1 MTDDSDAMDD
11 ESDSGFTEKMF
22 GRIVGSVVSP
32 VVDNVDLDELV
43 ERIDVNRMIERVDV
57 EELIDRVDVDRV
69 IDRVDLN
76 AVLDGVDLNAA
87 LEQVDVNALL
97 DRIDPDRLLDR
108 VDPDRLL
115 DRVDPDR
122 LLDRVDPDRL
132 LDRVDPDRLLDRVD
146 PDRLLDRVDPD
157 RLLDRVDPDRLLD
170 RVDPDRLLDR
180 VDPDRLLDRVD
191 PDRLMARVDVN
202 ALVERTEIDAI
213 ISRST
218 TGVFTNLLDVA
229 RTQLISVDQVV
240 QVLVARVLRGRR
252 REAPGTPVEP
262 TDTPDLSS
270 LPLSE
275 RAVVL
280 QGHWAGSVSRF
291 LAFLIDYFVIG
302 VLYSAGLLL
311 TSMASEVVLGSSIS
325 LENHRGL
332 SLLTFGLWVFVY
344 VAGSLAATGRT
355 IGKAILGLLTVRAD
369 GGPMRPRRASLRTI
383 CFPISFLIFGIGFL
397 VGLVRRDRR
406 QLHDLLAG
414 TAVVYAWDAR
424 TAKLR
429 ADSTDTA
436 KIG

>member
-97 DRIDPDRLLDR
+97 DRI
-108 VDPDRLL
+108 
-115 DRVDPDR
+115 
-122 LLDRVDPDRL
+122 
-132 LDRVDPDRLLDRVD
+132 
-146 PDRLLDRVDPD
+146 
-157 RLLDRVDPDRLLD
+157 
-170 RVDPDRLLDR
+170 DPDRLLDR

>member
-97 DRIDPDRLLDR
+97 DRI
-108 VDPDRLL
+108 
-115 DRVDPDR
+115 
-122 LLDRVDPDRL
+122 
-132 LDRVDPDRLLDRVD
+132 DPDRLLDRVD

>member
-1 MTDDSDAMDD
+1 MTDDFDAMDD
-11 ESDSGFTEKMF
+11 ESESGFTEKMF

-97 DRIDPDRLLDR
+97 DR

-115 DRVDPDR
+115 DRVDPDPFVGPR
-122 LLDRVDPDRL
+122 RSRPAVGPRRSRPAVGPRRSRPAVGPRRSRPAVGPRRSRPADWT
-132 LDRVDPDRLLDRVD
+132 
-146 PDRLLDRVDPD
+146 
-157 RLLDRVDPDRLLD
+157 
-170 RVDPDRLLDR
+170 
-180 VDPDRLLDRVD
+180 
-191 PDRLMARVDVN
+191 RVDVN

-252 REAPGTPVEP
+252 REAPGSPVEP
-262 TDTPDLSS
+262 SDTPDLSS

-325 LENHRGL
+325 LDESPRP
-332 SLLTFGLWVFVY
+332 
-344 VAGSLAATGRT
+344 VAS
-355 IGKAILGLLTVRAD
+355 
-369 GGPMRPRRASLRTI
+369 
-383 CFPISFLIFGIGFL
+383 
-397 VGLVRRDRR
+397 
-406 QLHDLLAG
+406 
-414 TAVVYAWDAR
+414 
-424 TAKLR
+424 
-429 ADSTDTA
+429 
-436 KIG
+436 

>member
-1 MTDDSDAMDD
+1 MTDDFDAMDD
-11 ESDSGFTEKMF
+11 ESESGFTEKMF

-97 DRIDPDRLLDR
+97 DR

-122 LLDRVDPDRL
+122 LLD
-132 LDRVDPDRLLDRVD
+132 
-146 PDRLLDRVDPD
+146 
-157 RLLDRVDPDRLLD
+157 
-170 RVDPDRLLDR
+170 
-180 VDPDRLLDRVD
+180 
-191 PDRLMARVDVN
+191 RVDVN